1 MPGYEPPAVAAARRA
16 MASSTIAP
24 SAAKPSDGEWRRGD
38 VGMANGSSGQPPP
51 TTAPASKGSWR
62 SKAEV
67 PDDWDD
73 DEEVER
79 GGKNEQVEE
88 AKAQAS
94 LNDTPVTSTEDRAT
108 TEEVTADRDAEEARK
123 ARALGKKIKAAQ
135 SLQER
140 QRSTGEKLLPE
151 QQAKVDQLSVMIRD
165 LDTLELSDEAR
176 RGIA

>member
-1 MPGYEPPAVAAARRA
+1 
-16 MASSTIAP
+16 MASTTIAP
-24 SAAKPSDGEWRRGD
+24 SAAKPSDEEWRRGD
-38 VGMANGSSGQPPP
+38 VGIANGSSRRPPP
-51 TTAPASKGSWR
+51 KVAPASKGSWR

-73 DEEVER
+73 DEEVEK
-79 GGKNEQVEE
+79 GGKSERVEE
-88 AKAQAS
+88 TKAQAS
-94 LNDTPVTSTEDRAT
+94 SNDTPIKSIDDRAT
-108 TEEVTADRDAEEARK
+108 TEEVTVDRDAQEEARK

-140 QRSTGEKLLPE
+140 QHSTGEKLLPE

-165 LDTLELSDEAR
+165 LDALELSDEAR